1 MEGQWTAA
9 AVEKRC
15 QKRIRTR
22 RKIRLGRAR
31 GLQEVQTGDDYD
43 FPSFEMLRK
52 PAQKIN
58 HGLREVVKLV
68 LTGQE
73 NYESE
78 TRVFKPLLSR

>member
-1 MEGQWTAA
+1 
-9 AVEKRC
+9 
-15 QKRIRTR
+15 
-22 RKIRLGRAR
+22 
-31 GLQEVQTGDDYD
+31 
-43 FPSFEMLRK
+43 MLRK

-58 HGLREVVKLV
+58 NGLREVVKLV